1 MIIAVVGHSTKDV
14 FHLRGSGPEK
24 DEQQVESLG
33 GVFYS
38 VATLANLLSKDDR
51 ILPVFGVGERDY
63 ESVSERL
70 QRYGNVETK
79 GIFALRGETNR
90 VHFFPGLNGGL
101 AQCSK
106 SIAPPIP
113 FARIKPSL
121 DADAVLINMAS
132 GFDITLETLDFVR
145 MHVRDQRIPLHFDF
159 HSLTLGI
166 DRDHTRFRRP
176 LTDWRRWCFMMDSVQ
191 LNEDEAAGLGSERYD
206 EPTLINHLMP
216 LMVNAL
222 LITRGERGASLIRQ
236 EHKRF
241 DRHDIEGVQAEA
253 PLDTTGCGDVFGAAF
268 VYRYVES
275 RDYVKAAE
283 FANKIAAIKTG
294 FRGIDGLDD
303 IRRRQA
309 STVETG

>member
-1 MIIAVVGHSTKDV
+1 
-14 FHLRGSGPEK
+14 
-24 DEQQVESLG
+24 
-33 GVFYS
+33 
-38 VATLANLLSKDDR
+38 
-51 ILPVFGVGERDY
+51 
-63 ESVSERL
+63 
-70 QRYGNVETK
+70 
-79 GIFALRGETNR
+79 
-90 VHFFPGLNGGL
+90 
-101 AQCSK
+101 
-106 SIAPPIP
+106 
-113 FARIKPSL
+113 
-121 DADAVLINMAS
+121 MAS